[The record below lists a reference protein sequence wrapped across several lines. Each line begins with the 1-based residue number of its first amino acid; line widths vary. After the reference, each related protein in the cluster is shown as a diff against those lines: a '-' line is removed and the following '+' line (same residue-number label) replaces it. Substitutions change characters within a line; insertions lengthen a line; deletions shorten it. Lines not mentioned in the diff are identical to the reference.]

1 MLKKLLFDVNL
12 FGMNI
17 VLIIPNNLI
26 NLIEVNMSEIIPR
39 WEWRTFNNN
48 LGTAEVNIKK
58 HPEGKTRQ
66 SDEVYILSEVSMDNT
81 KIRDGLMDIKTLQQV
96 NEDRLE
102 QWLPIMKGQFPLPVS
117 EIEKVFKCF
126 KVAVPKFERE
136 EYTYEQY
143 LSELIG
149 GSKLLKG
156 VNVHK
161 QRTGYTINNCIVE
174 IAEVTVDGKTIKTA
188 AVEAEDPI
196 AVINTVK
203 ELELDQFENINYIR
217 GLKNLVGMK

>member
-1 MLKKLLFDVNL
+1 
-12 FGMNI
+12 
-17 VLIIPNNLI
+17 
-26 NLIEVNMSEIIPR
+26 MSEIIPR
-39 WEWRTFNNN
+39 WEWRTFTND
-48 LGTAEVNIKK
+48 LGKAAENIKK
-58 HPEGKTRQ
+58 HPEGKTRE

-102 QWLPIMKGQFPLPVS
+102 QWLPIMKGSFPLPVS

-126 KVAVPKFERE
+126 RVAAPKFERE

-143 LSELIG
+143 LEELINP
-149 GSKLLKG
+149 SKLLKA

-161 QRTGYTINNCIVE
+161 KRTGYTINNTIVE
-174 IAEVTVDGKTIKTA
+174 IAEVTVDGKVIKTA
-188 AVEAEDPI
+188 AVEMEDPEL
-196 AVINTVK
+196 VIKTVK
-203 ELELDQFENINYIR
+203 ELELDVFPNINYLR